1 MIVQLHRLIV
11 HSTKLFIF
19 IVSMFPHPAVSPGPS
34 SALSRVLSRKSEGK
48 TRTCVAA
55 AGSLDMAAASSVFSL
70 RVTRLARVC
79 PPCNTQLGR
88 VTVAAASDLDIGE
101 DVPPDRRVAQEA
113 ALGPGEGEAELQG
126 PGTQVL
132 GLLLLR
138 RVARP
143 QPALDTGA
151 GGCCPQDT
159 LCRCRCSGGC
169 RAR

>member
-1 MIVQLHRLIV
+1 MIVQLHRLIA

-19 IVSMFPHPAVSPGPS
+19 IVSMFPHPAESPGPS
-34 SALSRVLSRKSEGK
+34 SAMNRVLSRKSEGK

-113 ALGPGEGEAELQG
+113 ALGPGEGEAQLQG

-132 GLLLLR
+132 GRLLLR